1 MGDVIHCLPIIADI
15 HAHFPNAVID
25 WVVEE
30 GFVDILR
37 LHPYISSIIAVA
49 VRRWRKYLF
58 SRNTWHEIAALKK
71 QLSSQPYD
79 VILDTQS
86 LVKSAV
92 LTTLANGKRHGQN
105 YKSAR
110 DAMAAFFYNQRHFVS
125 RNQHALAMYRQL
137 AAHALRYAL
146 PHTLPDYGLPTAHI
160 ASSMTNDFANS
171 IKLPVHYVT
180 ALHATSRDSKL
191 WPVAYWVAL
200 GNALNQQG
208 LSLVLPWANE
218 VELARAEA
226 ISCHVPSAVV
236 LPKLNLVQL
245 APIIAGAKAAIGV
258 DTGLVHL
265 AVALKIP
272 TIAIYTDTYPKLN
285 GAFAGLGSI
294 AINLG
299 EKGVITAPSEVL
311 DAFLT
316 FNIKGA
322 LQLKYRTTTRK

>member
-15 HAHFPNAVID
+15 RAHFPNAVID

-30 GFVDILR
+30 GFVDILH
-37 LHPYISSIIAVA
+37 LHPHINSIIVVA
-49 VRRWRKYLF
+49 IRRWRKHLF
-58 SRNTWHEIAALKK
+58 SRKTWHEIAAFKK
-71 QLSSQPYD
+71 QLDLQPYD

-92 LTTLANGKRHGQN
+92 LTTLAHGERHGQS

-110 DAMAAFFYNQRHFVS
+110 EAMAAIFYNQRHFVS
-125 RNQHALAMYRQL
+125 RNQHAVAMYRQL
-137 AAHALRYAL
+137 AANALGYAL

-160 ASSMTNDFANS
+160 ASSMSNAFADS
-171 IKLPVHYVT
+171 IKLPVHYVM

-191 WPVAYWVAL
+191 WPVAHWLAL

-218 VELARAEA
+218 AELARAVA

-236 LPKLNLVQL
+236 LPKLNLAQL
-245 APIIAGAKAAIGV
+245 APVIASAKVAIGV
-258 DTGLVHL
+258 DTGLIHL

-285 GAFAGLGSI
+285 GAYAGMNAI

-299 EKGVITAPSEVL
+299 QKGVIAAPSEVL
-311 DAFLT
+311 AAFST
-316 FNIKGA
+316 FNIKA
-322 LQLKYRTTTRK
+322 

>member
-1 MGDVIHCLPIIADI
+1 MRILIIKTSSMGDIIHCLPIIADI
-15 HAHFPNAVID
+15 RMHFPNAVID

-37 LHPYISSIIAVA
+37 LHPHINSIIAVA
-49 VRRWRKYLF
+49 IRRWRKHLF
-58 SRNTWHEIAALKK
+58 NRKTWHEIAGFKK
-71 QLSSQPYD
+71 LLSLHTYE

-86 LVKSAV
+86 LVKSAM
-92 LTTLANGKRHGQN
+92 LTTLAKGKRHGQN
-105 YKSAR
+105 FNSAR
-110 DAMAAFFYNQRHFVS
+110 EAVAAIFYNQRHFVP
-125 RNQHALAMYRQL
+125 RNQHAVAMYRQL
-137 AAHALRYAL
+137 AAHALGYAL

-160 ASSMTNDFANS
+160 ASIMSSAFSES
-171 IKLPVHYVT
+171 IKLPVHYVM

-200 GNALNQQG
+200 GNALNQQS
-208 LSLVLPWANE
+208 LSLVLPWASE
-218 VELARAEA
+218 SELARAEA

-236 LPKLNLVQL
+236 LPKLNLAQL
-245 APIIAGAKAAIGV
+245 APVIAGAKAAIGV

-285 GAFAGLGSI
+285 GAYAGLGSI

-299 EKGVITAPSEVL
+299 QKGVITTSSEVL
-311 DAFLT
+311 AAFLT
-316 FNIKGA
+316 FNING
-322 LQLKYRTTTRK
+322 QV